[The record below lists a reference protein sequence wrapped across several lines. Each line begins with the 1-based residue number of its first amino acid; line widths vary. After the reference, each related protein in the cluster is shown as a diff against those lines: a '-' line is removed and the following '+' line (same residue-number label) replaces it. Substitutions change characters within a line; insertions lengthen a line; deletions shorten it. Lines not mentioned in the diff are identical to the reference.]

1 MSKFGGRPGHNE
13 KCRGA
18 RGIVDEVTEDR
29 PIFLASKKYLQQ
41 KNEFV
46 DCTPYHNPA
55 SQNEDLNYGIN
66 MANNNNVDL
75 FYSTHLNKA
84 YEKYEGKIGAEVWVY
99 DRNSTKAI
107 AAGTRVLKNLEA
119 LGFKNRGI
127 KYMKEEK
134 RQLGELMNTR
144 MEAMIIE
151 CFFVEA
157 TEDVALYRRVGAD
170 AIGFAIASGI
180 DPSIVKEVPKTA
192 VEPKYY
198 VETSYI
204 KPEVYCN
211 GLADFFNKDDVKFQI
226 KSDAKGPFI
235 QTMHMPLDRCNAMA
249 YTFTCK
255 FDIMAYVWKED
266 KITDAYGNITYSDRI
281 LI

>member
-18 RGIVDEVTEDR
+18 KALVDEVTEDR

-55 SQNEDLNYGIN
+55 SQSEDLNYGIN
-66 MANNNNVDL
+66 MANRNNVDL

-84 YEKYEGKIGAEVWVY
+84 YEKYVGKIGAEVWVY

-107 AAGTRVLKNLEA
+107 EAATRILKNLEG

-127 KYMKEEK
+127 KYMKEENK
-134 RQLGELMNTR
+134 QLAELTRTR
-144 MEAMIIE
+144 MNALIIE

-157 TEDVALYRRVGAD
+157 TKDVEIYNRVGPD

-180 DPSIVKEVPKTA
+180 DPSITKDTSSSKEEIKYGTVTA
-192 VEPKYY
+192 TELNVRAGRG
-198 VETSYI
+198 TSYEIWDTLKSGTKVELGELRDGWYLVYYNDGNASGYVSAKYI
-204 KPEVYCN
+204 K
-211 GLADFFNKDDVKFQI
+211 
-226 KSDAKGPFI
+226 
-235 QTMHMPLDRCNAMA
+235 
-249 YTFTCK
+249 
-255 FDIMAYVWKED
+255 
-266 KITDAYGNITYSDRI
+266 
-281 LI
+281 